1 MQNKTLSFPQRA
13 DSFQMN
19 RLALPL
25 DPCFTIQLGNM
36 TYVQQE
42 GPCSQPFLSLM
53 LSGKLSRLALGH
65 HSSAG
70 CTIQSRI
77 LQAWL
82 VLGTLFTAPAYGPP
96 LLSSGFYVRR
106 IFFCCPHNSSM
117 LLRGRKGVIAH
128 DEVIKPTRVTDDVGS
143 YHYF

>member
-1 MQNKTLSFPQRA
+1 MQNKTLSFLQRA

-42 GPCSQPFLSLM
+42 GSCSQPFLSLM
-53 LSGKLSRLALGH
+53 LSGKLSRLALGY
-65 HSSAG
+65 HSSVG
-70 CTIQSRI
+70 CTIQSSI

-82 VLGTLFTAPAYGPP
+82 VLGTLFMAPA
-96 LLSSGFYVRR
+96 
-106 IFFCCPHNSSM
+106 
-117 LLRGRKGVIAH
+117 
-128 DEVIKPTRVTDDVGS
+128 
-143 YHYF
+143 

>member
-42 GPCSQPFLSLM
+42 GSCSQQFLSLM
-53 LSGKLSRLALGH
+53 LSGKLSRLALGY
-65 HSSAG
+65 HSSVG
-70 CTIQSRI
+70 CTIQSSI

-82 VLGTLFTAPAYGPP
+82 VLGTLFMAPA
-96 LLSSGFYVRR
+96 
-106 IFFCCPHNSSM
+106 
-117 LLRGRKGVIAH
+117 
-128 DEVIKPTRVTDDVGS
+128 
-143 YHYF
+143 